1 MKKPDVDSGNMSPEA
16 ILARATAARG
26 DIFPEWKPIAYA
38 LPQTYDLINR
48 TGSYLHQYHGQS
60 PDEQALSGPM
70 RELIAIPALCAKG
83 DIRHSANHVRRLYRM
98 GITNKVLLEAASAF
112 GTVTGW
118 ASMTF
123 VSLAIM
129 EANNPDYPFGKLP
142 EGGEP
147 KTLTPFSEL
156 KMGRSR
162 KGKGMGKENES
173 LLDTPEWR
181 YAAGIDPELAKRCTA
196 FVDHCLL
203 AGGAKD
209 ELLGPGPR
217 ELIAIA
223 ALCTRGEVD
232 LAAQHIRRAY
242 DYGMTKRQVLE
253 AIACVLPM
261 SGMVTG
267 QLGWR
272 AMRLADAG
280 REGESR
286 KAKGGSRTA
295 KRRIRK

>member
-1 MKKPDVDSGNMSPEA
+1 MPANPHDDLSPEA

-38 LPQTYDLINR
+38 LPRTYDLINR
-48 TGSYLHQYHGQS
+48 TGSYLHQYHGQR
-60 PDEQALSGPM
+60 PEEQALSGAM

-83 DIRHSANHVRRLYRM
+83 DMRHAPNHVRRIYRM
-98 GITNKVLLEAASAF
+98 GVTNAVILEAASAF
-112 GTVTGW
+112 GTVVGW
-118 ASMTF
+118 SSMTF

-129 EANNPDYPFGKLP
+129 EANDPAYPYGKLP

-147 KTLTPFSEL
+147 KTLTPFPEL
-156 KMGRSR
+156 GQGRASKR
-162 KGKGMGKENES
+162 TAGES

-181 YAAGIDPELAKRCTA
+181 YAAEIDPELAKRCAA

-203 AGGAKD
+203 AGGAND
-209 ELLGPGPR
+209 EQLGPGPR

-223 ALCTRGEVD
+223 ALATRGEVD

-242 DYGMTKRQVLE
+242 DYGMSKRQVLE
-253 AIACVLPM
+253 AISCVLPM

-267 QLGWR
+267 QLGLR
-272 AMRLADAG
+272 AMLLA
-280 REGESR
+280 ESQ
-286 KAKGGSRTA
+286 T
-295 KRRIRK
+295 

>member
-1 MKKPDVDSGNMSPEA
+1 MAASTENDLSPEA

-60 PDEQALSGPM
+60 PEAQALSGPM

-83 DIRHSANHVRRLYRM
+83 DMRHAPNHVRRIYRM
-98 GITNKVLLEAASAF
+98 GVTNEVILEAASAF
-112 GTVTGW
+112 GTVVGW
-118 ASMTF
+118 SSMTF
-123 VSLAIM
+123 VSLAIL
-129 EANNPDYPFGKLP
+129 EANSADYPYGKLP

-147 KTLTPFSEL
+147 KALTPFPEL
-156 KMGRSR
+156 ALGRRR
-162 KGKGMGKENES
+162 KGEGSAS

-181 YAAGIDPELAKRCTA
+181 YAAGIDPELARRCAA

-203 AGGAKD
+203 AAGAKD
-209 ELLGPGPR
+209 ATHRASQARSTHLGPGPR
-217 ELIAIA
+217 ELIVVA

-242 DYGMTKRQVLE
+242 GCGMSKRQVLE
-253 AIACVLPM
+253 AISCVLPM

-272 AMRLADAG
+272 AMRLAEKPRPRRA
-280 REGESR
+280 R
-286 KAKGGSRTA
+286 RTK
-295 KRRIRK
+295 KR